1 MARRS
6 NLLTDLRVKNERK
19 PGRYSDG
26 EGLYLRVDAKGAKKW
41 VFRFTM
47 LGSGKPRETGF
58 GKAGPSGV
66 SLADARKLAR
76 NARDRVREGLDPI
89 EVRKE
94 QRAAKSEI
102 PLFGVYANKWIDA
115 HEAKFRNKKH
125 VAQWRATLKDHAAG
139 IGKVPVDQITT
150 ADVLAVLKPIWNN
163 KHETATRLR
172 GRIERILDA
181 AAIDP
186 DVLRK
191 GENPARWKGHLEHL
205 LPALG
210 KLQRGHHPA
219 MHYDAVPA
227 FLTQLRTRQAGAA
240 RALEF
245 LVLTAARSGEV
256 RLARW
261 NEFDFQKMMWTIP
274 ATRMKANREHRVPLT
289 ARMVEILNEM
299 AQLPEK
305 TREENALVFPGQK
318 SGKPM
323 SDMTLAAVLKR
334 MKIDNVTV
342 HGFRSSFRDWAG
354 ELTDFPREI
363 AEAALAHIVGDTT
376 ERAYRRGD
384 ALEKRRRMME
394 AWEAYCCGYAAANNV
409 VPLRA

>member
-26 EGLYLRVDAKGAKKW
+26 EGLYLRIDAKGAKKW

-47 LGSGKPRETGF
+47 PGSGKPRETGF
-58 GKAGPSGV
+58 GNAGSGGV
-66 SLADARKLAR
+66 SLADARKAAR
-76 NARDRVREGLDPI
+76 NARDRVREGFNPI

-94 QRAAKSEI
+94 QRAPISEI
-102 PLFGVYANKWIDA
+102 PLFGAYASKWIDD
-115 HEAKFRNKKH
+115 HEAQFRNKKH
-125 VAQWRATLKDHAAG
+125 VGQWRTTLKDHAAR
-139 IGKVPVDQITT
+139 IGKLRVDQITT
-150 ADVLAVLKPIWNN
+150 ADVLAVLKPIWHS

-186 DVLRK
+186 DVQRK

-219 MHYDAVPA
+219 MHYDSVPT
-227 FLTQLRTRQAGAA
+227 FLAKLRTREAGAA

-245 LVLTAARSGEV
+245 LILTASRSGEV

-261 NEFDFQKMMWTIP
+261 NEFDLQKMLWTVP
-274 ATRMKANREHRVPLT
+274 ATRMKARREHRVPLT
-289 ARMVEILNEM
+289 VRMGEILHEM

-305 TREENALVFPGQK
+305 EREENALVFPGQK
-318 SGKPM
+318 PGKPM

-334 MKIDNVTV
+334 MKIENVTV

-354 ELTDFPREI
+354 ELTDFPRET
-363 AEAALAHIVGDTT
+363 AEAALAHVFGDAT

-394 AWEAYCCGYAAANNV
+394 AWEAYCCGHAAANNV
-409 VPLRA
+409 VQLHA